1 MKGNPVLLKEMRQ
14 RFRTFKTPLIM
25 SMYLLVTGGLCL
37 GYIFM
42 RWRNMPGYYQ
52 PGMSR
57 ELFIT
62 FSMVQ
67 LALIAF
73 VVPGL
78 TSGSISAEREK
89 QTLNV
94 LLVTRLR
101 PLGIVLG
108 KMISSCSFM
117 VIILL
122 ATLPL
127 YNIIILYGGFSPG
140 QLAGIFAFYLVT
152 LIAFGSVGMACSAYF
167 KKTGASV
174 VVSYIIILAIMAGTI
189 LIGAFI
195 YEVTRVPGP
204 GSPPIPLV
212 SQILQDLNPPMVML
226 RILGES
232 GMEPARSLGL
242 PYWGIYTVFY
252 LLLSVLLVWW
262 SARQLK
268 PGGGKGLT
276 WRQ

>member
-1 MKGNPVLLKEMRQ
+1 MRGNPVFLKEMRQ
-14 RFRTFKTPLIM
+14 RFRTFRTPLII
-25 SMYLLVTGGLCL
+25 SLYLLVTGGLCL
-37 GYIFM
+37 AYIYM

-57 ELFIT
+57 ELFII
-62 FSMVQ
+62 FSLVQ
-67 LALIAF
+67 LSLIAF

-78 TSGSISAEREK
+78 TSGSISAERER

-94 LLVTRLR
+94 LLVTRLK

-108 KMISSCSFM
+108 KMVSSCSFM

-140 QLAGIFAFYLVT
+140 QLAGVFAFYLVT

-174 VVSYIIILAIMAGTI
+174 VVSYIVILAIMLGTI
-189 LIGAFI
+189 LLGAFI
-195 YEVTRVPGP
+195 YDVTSVPGAARTH
-204 GSPPIPLV
+204 IPLI
-212 SQILQDLNPPMVML
+212 SQVLQDLNPPMVMM
-226 RILGES
+226 RMLGEN
-232 GMEPARSLGL
+232 GMSPERNLGL
-242 PYWGIYTVFY
+242 PYWGIYSVFY
-252 LLLSVLLVWW
+252 LLLSVLLIWW
-262 SARQLK
+262 SARRLK
-268 PGGGKGLT
+268 PGGARGLT